1 MSSTVGQRGVEG
13 SDRQGDLFQEVGDA
27 ALVHERIWR
36 TGYYRSRSDLSK
48 SHGVAQV
55 RQKGGRCPGRT
66 APGART
72 TRTGPNGKGF
82 SSSGNRAPFSVRR
95 PRAAAFDPQTCPSG
109 RRAPLAGMLLCAPGQ
124 GKEDGMWRQLLPH
137 ATSYDDFISPN
148 EDTRLE
154 ALISDPDSFR
164 QEREILRAE
173 VDRILNRALR
183 QLPARE
189 RYILERRFGM
199 RDGSELTLE
208 AVSRILKLSKER
220 VRQLE
225 REALLKLRLT
235 LDGMRSQL
243 MGA

>member
-1 MSSTVGQRGVEG
+1 
-13 SDRQGDLFQEVGDA
+13 
-27 ALVHERIWR
+27 
-36 TGYYRSRSDLSK
+36 
-48 SHGVAQV
+48 
-55 RQKGGRCPGRT
+55 
-66 APGART
+66 
-72 TRTGPNGKGF
+72 
-82 SSSGNRAPFSVRR
+82 
-95 PRAAAFDPQTCPSG
+95 
-109 RRAPLAGMLLCAPGQ
+109 MLLIPSRQ
-124 GKEDGMWRQLLPH
+124 GKEAAMWRQLLPH

-154 ALISDPDSFR
+154 AFISDPDSFR
-164 QEREILRAE
+164 QERDIMRAE

-225 REALLKLRLT
+225 REALLKLRLS
-235 LDGMRSQL
+235 LEGMRSQL
-243 MGA
+243 TSA

>member
-1 MSSTVGQRGVEG
+1 
-13 SDRQGDLFQEVGDA
+13 
-27 ALVHERIWR
+27 
-36 TGYYRSRSDLSK
+36 
-48 SHGVAQV
+48 
-55 RQKGGRCPGRT
+55 
-66 APGART
+66 
-72 TRTGPNGKGF
+72 
-82 SSSGNRAPFSVRR
+82 
-95 PRAAAFDPQTCPSG
+95 
-109 RRAPLAGMLLCAPGQ
+109 
-124 GKEDGMWRQLLPH
+124 MWRQLLPH

-164 QEREILRAE
+164 QERDILRAE

-235 LDGMRSQL
+235 LEGMRGQL

>member
-1 MSSTVGQRGVEG
+1 
-13 SDRQGDLFQEVGDA
+13 
-27 ALVHERIWR
+27 
-36 TGYYRSRSDLSK
+36 
-48 SHGVAQV
+48 
-55 RQKGGRCPGRT
+55 
-66 APGART
+66 
-72 TRTGPNGKGF
+72 
-82 SSSGNRAPFSVRR
+82 
-95 PRAAAFDPQTCPSG
+95 
-109 RRAPLAGMLLCAPGQ
+109 
-124 GKEDGMWRQLLPH
+124 MWRQFLPH

-154 ALISDPDSFR
+154 AFISDPDSFR
-164 QEREILRAE
+164 HESEIMRAE
-173 VDRILNRALR
+173 VDRILNRALK
-183 QLPARE
+183 QLPPRE

-225 REALLKLRLT
+225 REALLKLRMS

>member
-1 MSSTVGQRGVEG
+1 MSRMLATRRLFMNG
-13 SDRQGDLFQEVGDA
+13 SDVDA
-27 ALVHERIWR
+27 
-36 TGYYRSRSDLSK
+36 TGPGSDLSK

-55 RQKGGRCPGRT
+55 RQKGRSRPGST
-66 APGART
+66 APSARPLE
-72 TRTGPNGKGF
+72 RVPAGRGGR
-82 SSSGNRAPFSVRR
+82 SHGNAAHSRDRR
-95 PRAAAFDPQTCPSG
+95 LRAAAFPPQPALLRPTGSVG
-109 RRAPLAGMLLCAPGQ
+109 RIVAKWTGQ

-137 ATSYDDFISPN
+137 ATSYDEFISPN
-148 EDTRLE
+148 EETRLE
-154 ALISDPDSFR
+154 AFISDPDSFR
-164 QEREILRAE
+164 QEREIMRAE
-173 VDRILNRALR
+173 VDRILNKALR

-225 REALLKLRLT
+225 REALLKLRLS
-235 LDGMRSQL
+235 LEGMRGQL